1 MANGSGFPISKHD
14 TESSRWTT
22 IPFRNQMTN
31 FVVLYVDSA
40 VVSTFASFT
49 QEGIDAAGSFGV
61 VNAVAVACE

>member
-1 MANGSGFPISKHD
+1 M
-14 TESSRWTT
+14 ET